1 VASAR
6 DILINLLGK
15 ETVSPAAKK
24 AGDAIEDVGDKSK
37 KTARDAKRLDAEID
51 ELTKSLVANAAAWR
65 AAGSEAERADLAK
78 AMRID
83 QRQLKQHLNVKKI
96 LEGAGE
102 DGAKGFFAGFSQRI
116 GPLMAKAPVSGPV
129 LAALAG
135 AGAAAAPMLS
145 SLIAGAVTTGVA
157 GAGIAAGIKIAV
169 RDPAVQASG
178 KSLGEQFGRD
188 LGHAASSFTPEV
200 LKSIDIISRKLSE
213 IRPQLRTIFDVSSSR
228 VVPLTYSVTEAVDR
242 LIPSLERANAR
253 AEPLVDTLNEHIPK
267 AAEAAGFALE
277 RFSDDTQNSADAL
290 DTLFTAGE
298 AMIGGS
304 ATIIGALNKIGPAV
318 SGPLYALGALSEDA
332 GDKMEGA
339 ASKSNILGSSINR
352 FSDSIPQVAEDF
364 RTFTER
370 INDWTNANLGAENAN
385 LRLQAA
391 IDAATAAGKKN
402 NDGIDANTEKGRA
415 NRELLIQLADAA
427 NANAQAI
434 YEQTG
439 STEKANAA
447 TAAARKQ
454 FVLAAIAMGV
464 GATEA
469 ERLAGMLFAIP
480 SPNPKITLNTKQA
493 KAEAQVIQSAINGI
507 HGKNVTVGVWFVTHG
522 RNAGDLKVPGGTLTK
537 DRWGGMHVPM
547 AAGGVMSAGIYPA
560 SNPPLIQFAEPTTGG
575 EAYIPRKGNARRSMA
590 ILEQAA
596 RWYDADVVPRR
607 GGGSA
612 SMPGGGGGMSESR
625 LAAAVARALAGVVFR
640 IDDQRGR
647 LVGVYARGG

>member
-1 VASAR
+1 MAR
-6 DILINLLGK
+6 EKVEFDVIGNDKGGSK
-15 ETVSPAAKK
+15 AFKDTGDAAEK
-24 AGDAIEDVGDKSK
+24 AGRKVDDFKDELKQ
-37 KTARDAKRLDAEID
+37 LDAQTAKSRA
-51 ELTKSLVANAAAWR
+51 ELGQLAAAFAKTGDQDLW
-65 AAGSEAERADLAK
+65 AGIRKQKAELRRLLDARKMMEEA
-78 AMRID
+78 
-83 QRQLKQHLNVKKI
+83 
-96 LEGAGE
+96 GG
-102 DGAKGFFAGFSQRI
+102 DGATGFFAGFSQRI

-135 AGAAAAPMLS
+135 AGAAAAPMLAS
-145 SLIAGAVTTGVA
+145 VVSGAVTTGVA
-157 GAGIAAGIKIAV
+157 GAGIAVGIKLAA
-169 RDPAVQASG
+169 RDPAVQAAG
-178 KSLGEQFGRD
+178 KSLGDQFGRD
-188 LGHAASSFTPEV
+188 LGHAAASFTPEV
-200 LKSIDIISRKLSE
+200 LRSVDIISAKLSDL
-213 IRPQLRTIFDVSSSR
+213 RPQLRTIFDVSSSR

-242 LIPSLERANAR
+242 LIPSLEKANAR
-253 AEPLVDTLNEHIPK
+253 ADPLVDTLNEHIP
-267 AAEAAGFALE
+267 AAADTAGHALE
-277 RFSDDTQNSADAL
+277 KFSEDTQNSADAL
-290 DTLFTAGE
+290 DTFLTAGE

-304 ATIIGALNKIGPAV
+304 ATIIGALNKIGPFV

-332 GDKMEGA
+332 GNKMEGA

-480 SPNPKITLNTKQA
+480 SPNPKVTLNTKQA
-493 KAEAQVIQSAINGI
+493 KAEAQVIQAAINGI

-560 SNPPLIQFAEPTTGG
+560 SNPPLIQFAEPATGG
-575 EAYIPRKGNARRSMA
+575 EAYIPRRGNPARSVEV
-590 ILEQAA
+590 LGHAA
-596 RWYDADVVPRR
+596 GWYGMDLVPRTAGGTRRASGREFDADDL
-607 GGGSA
+607 A
-612 SMPGGGGGMSESR
+612 S
-625 LAAAVARALAGVVFR
+625 AVARALDGATLE
-640 IDDQRGR
+640 IDDRR
-647 LVGVYARGG
+647 ARFVGVRARGG